1 MMKFYKLTIITL
13 VLLLTS
19 LSATAGNVVVV
30 NAGNNSKVSIS
41 DIKKLYLGKKGA
53 FSNGNRAE
61 LTTLIAGSNIRESFN
76 SEVLNKSEPQYAAYW
91 AKMAFTGRAVPPVEY
106 NNSEQV
112 KAFVGST
119 PNAIGIIDDSLV
131 DSTVK
136 VVLNF

>member
-1 MMKFYKLTIITL
+1 MKIFKLTLVFATL
-13 VLLLTS
+13 LFAS
-19 LSATAGNVVVV
+19 YDS
-30 NAGNNSKVSIS
+30 NAGSVVIVNKDNNSKVSIS

-53 FSNGNRAE
+53 FSNGNRAK
-61 LTTLIAGSNIRESFN
+61 LTTLAAGSNIRQSFN
-76 SEVLNKSEPQYAAYW
+76 TQVLNKSESQYASYW

-119 PNAIGIIDDSLV
+119 PNAIGIIDEKLIDS
-131 DSTVK
+131 SVK

>member
-1 MMKFYKLTIITL
+1 MKFFKLTIL
-13 VLLLTS
+13 AVVLLLIP
-19 LSATAGNVVVV
+19 LSSIAGNVVIV
-30 NAGNNSKVSIS
+30 NADNNSKVSIS

-53 FSNGNRAE
+53 FNNGNKAE
-61 LTTLIAGSNIRESFN
+61 LATLMSGSSVRLAFN
-76 SEVLNKSEPQYAAYW
+76 SEVLNKSESQYASYW

-119 PNAIGIIDDSLV
+119 PNAIGIIDEKLIDGS
-131 DSTVK
+131 VK